1 MAGARLLQSLDGRA
15 FLDLDVWEFSLHS
28 LWRPYGRLFF
38 RSVLLRHPWRALAG
52 LRTYRRRIRP
62 GRRPG
67 YSPIGEVSPEA
78 LEAELASSEW
88 VLGVGFCE
96 KPLDPPCPSGRFN
109 HRCWLLAQPDAD
121 TPPAACQRCRIR
133 EVAMHALPAGAT
145 VHVMTSAVDFAH
157 DVLLPGL
164 RSGCVRPV
172 VLSICPFSVPPITL
186 ALTICGFRGL
196 ALSYT
201 PGVCQD
207 FVAWVRAD
215 EGFKPEQT
223 GPSLETHH
231 RLLALLDRVAALRSG
246 KGSTG
251 PRRFRERGNFYVPV
265 A

>member
-1 MAGARLLQSLDGRA
+1 
-15 FLDLDVWEFSLHS
+15 
-28 LWRPYGRLFF
+28 
-38 RSVLLRHPWRALAG
+38 
-52 LRTYRRRIRP
+52 
-62 GRRPG
+62 
-67 YSPIGEVSPEA
+67 
-78 LEAELASSEW
+78 
-88 VLGVGFCE
+88 
-96 KPLDPPCPSGRFN
+96 
-109 HRCWLLAQPDAD
+109 
-121 TPPAACQRCRIR
+121 
-133 EVAMHALPAGAT
+133 
-145 VHVMTSAVDFAH
+145 
-157 DVLLPGL
+157 VLLPGL